1 MFALLGLPILGP
13 LLQGLFGF
21 LNKFQD
27 VAIEK
32 IKSGTQINVEGMKA
46 SAQIIHDTQDDIG
59 VRLTR
64 DIIMFPVAIWTALI
78 SYDTIVVHDHP
89 NWVFLTVE
97 KYPPTL
103 EYLPYAVITFLL
115 GWTATKVFR

>member
-1 MFALLGLPILGP
+1 MWAIPILGP
-13 LLQGLFGF
+13 LFQMISGMFG
-21 LNKFQD
+21 KWQD
-27 VAIEK
+27 TVLGK
-32 IKSGTQINVEGMKA
+32 YTVDGKVNVEGMKV
-46 SAQIIHDTQDDIG
+46 SEQIIHDTSDDIG

-64 DIIMFPVAIWTALI
+64 DIIIFPVAIWTALI
-78 SYDTIVVHDHP
+78 SYDTIVVHDHA
-89 NWVFLTVE
+89 NWIFLTVE

>member
-1 MFALLGLPILGP
+1 MLGWIPIIGP
-13 LLQGLFGF
+13 IIQGLFGMF
-21 LNKFQD
+21 NKLQD
-27 VAIEK
+27 VTITK
-32 IKSGTQINVEGMKA
+32 IQEGAKVDVEGIKA
-46 SAQIIHDTQDDIG
+46 STQIIHDTQDDIG

>member
-1 MFALLGLPILGP
+1 MFAWIPIIGPIIQGIVSIFSKYQDTVLGKYTIDG
-13 LLQGLFGF
+13 
-21 LNKFQD
+21 K
-27 VAIEK
+27 V
-32 IKSGTQINVEGMKA
+32 NVEGMKV
-46 SAQIIHDTQDDIG
+46 SEQIIHDTQDDIG

-89 NWVFLTVE
+89 GWIFLTVE